1 LVFANIGWLSEI
13 REQILE
19 WALVPGSAA
28 VQPFTVTS
36 NWKTEWSSQR
46 HGIQEGNDMS
56 ENHPSFYTHLS
67 SSLSF
72 TKCHDEDGEYT
83 EYRKFNRAAINATCL
98 RTCKNF
104 LDIGMQKLYSKNTF
118 YFLMCNGTIHRSPPT
133 LLLNESTVRPNPAK
147 PRPASDPQTLHAIQ
161 TGISEI
167 QNQIDYTSLCGW
179 VYYDPFLRFLHS
191 IGPKKFSLIKF
202 LKFSGTVKLHI
213 CGGDRCNSKCSDDLV
228 ASLEI
233 YIPII
238 NNLLPNLA
246 KITIYAA
253 KDKLP
258 GPHSFWT
265 GETPPT
271 FEDRLSHLLE
281 KEVRKIFSLKVLEVL
296 DAEGEKLSCA
306 ETTLIWFKERAGKRA
321 HERLLAN
328 LAEKRAAMVREN
340 NLHCGFCGEGHVWA
354 ECYNL
359 CNFCGGFGHFRK
371 TCPAVISNA

>member
-1 LVFANIGWLSEI
+1 M
-13 REQILE
+13 QI
-19 WALVPGSAA
+19 
-28 VQPFTVTS
+28 
-36 NWKTEWSSQR
+36 
-46 HGIQEGNDMS
+46 
-56 ENHPSFYTHLS
+56 
-67 SSLSF
+67 
-72 TKCHDEDGEYT
+72 
-83 EYRKFNRAAINATCL
+83 
-98 RTCKNF
+98 
-104 LDIGMQKLYSKNTF
+104 LYSKNTF
-118 YFLMCNGTIHRSPPT
+118 FFLMCNGTIHRSPPT
-133 LLLNESTVRPNPAK
+133 LLLNKTTVRPNPAK
-147 PRPASDPQTLHAIQ
+147 PRPASDPQTLQTIQ

-167 QNQIDYTSLCGW
+167 QNQIDYTSLSGW

-191 IGPKKFSLIKF
+191 IGPKKFSLIKS

-213 CGGDRCNSKCSDDLV
+213 CGGDRCNSKCADDLV

-246 KITIYAA
+246 KMTINAA

-265 GETPPT
+265 GEPLPT
-271 FEDRLSHLLE
+271 FEERFLNLLE
-281 KEVRKIFSLKVLEVL
+281 KDIRTISSLKVLEVL
-296 DAEGEKLSCA
+296 DAEGEKLSFA
-306 ETTLIWFKERAGKRA
+306 EPTMMRFKERAAKRA

-328 LAEKRAAMVREN
+328 LADKRAAMVREN

-371 TCPAVISNA
+371 TCPAVNSNA